1 MLLHLISLQILVSS
15 TLGEAEPKYSPPY
28 PGPYSSLHQSPYSY
42 KLHLSDCHYVN
53 DTECV
58 TQENVECGAE
68 EKEVC
73 VEVLETECEEVE
85 EEVCTRVETQECE
98 EVEKTACAM
107 FQTQECKVRQCKFCQ
122 DKHY

>member
-1 MLLHLISLQILVSS
+1 MFFSCFSMLYRGADLIRDIEWVIFD
-15 TLGEAEPKYSPPY
+15 EV
-28 PGPYSSLHQSPYSY
+28 
-42 KLHLSDCHYVN
+42 HYVN

-85 EEVCTRVETQECE
+85 EEVCTSVETQECE